1 MIREKIQY
9 INHLGY
15 YKTLD
20 IIPQQNGLYFM
31 AISYRGEVISFEQ
44 NCTEKRVKDFR
55 NKILNAYQIVATDG
69 ISDFSDGTY
78 ETLLDK
84 TLKSMI

>member
-1 MIREKIQY
+1 MREKIQY

-20 IIPQQNGLYFM
+20 IIQQPDGLYFM
-31 AISYRGEVISFEQ
+31 AISYRGEVISFER
-44 NCTEKRVKDFR
+44 NCTEKRVKDFKK
-55 NKILNAYQIVATDG
+55 KIIKSYQIVPADG
-69 ISDFSDGTY
+69 ISDFPDGTY

>member
-1 MIREKIQY
+1 MVKETIQY
-9 INHLGY
+9 INNLGY

-31 AISYRGEVISFEQ
+31 SISYRGEVISFER

-55 NKILNAYQIVATDG
+55 NKILNAYQIVAADG
-69 ISDFSDGTY
+69 ISDFPDGTY

>member
-1 MIREKIQY
+1 MVRETIRY
-9 INHLGY
+9 INNLGY

-20 IIPQQNGLYFM
+20 IIPQKNGLYFI
-31 AISYRGEVISFEQ
+31 AISYRGEVISFER
-44 NCTEKRVKDFR
+44 NCTEKRVKDFKE
-55 NKILNAYQIVATDG
+55 KILKTYQIVAADG
-69 ISDFSDGTY
+69 ISNFPDGTY

>member
-1 MIREKIQY
+1 MIRETIQY
-9 INHLGY
+9 INNSGY

-20 IIPQQNGLYFM
+20 IIPQPDGLYFM
-31 AISYRGEVISFEQ
+31 AISYRGEVISFER

-55 NKILNAYQIVATDG
+55 NKILNAYQIVAADG
-69 ISDFSDGTY
+69 ISDFPDGTY
-78 ETLLDK
+78 KTLLDK

>member
-1 MIREKIQY
+1 MVRETIQY

-31 AISYRGEVISFEQ
+31 AISYRGEVISFER
-44 NCTEKRVKDFR
+44 NCTEKRVKDFKE
-55 NKILNAYQIVATDG
+55 KILNTYQIVATDG
-69 ISDFSDGTY
+69 ISDFPDGTY

-84 TLKSMI
+84 P

>member
-1 MIREKIQY
+1 MVRETIQY
-9 INHLGY
+9 INNLGY

-20 IIPQQNGLYFM
+20 IIQQPDGLYFM
-31 AISYRGEVISFEQ
+31 AISYRGEVISFER
-44 NCTEKRVKDFR
+44 NCIEKRVKDFKE
-55 NKILNAYQIVATDG
+55 KIIKSYQIVAADG

-84 TLKSMI
+84 TRIVMI

>member
-1 MIREKIQY
+1 MVRETIQY

-15 YKTLD
+15 YKTLE
-20 IIPQQNGLYFM
+20 IIPQENGLYFM
-31 AISYRGEVISFEQ
+31 TISYRGEVVSFER

-55 NKILNAYQIVATDG
+55 NKILNAYQIVAADG
-69 ISDFSDGTY
+69 ISDFPDGTY

-84 TLKSMI
+84 ILKSMI

>member
-1 MIREKIQY
+1 MIRETIQY

-20 IIPQQNGLYFM
+20 IIQQPDGLYFM
-31 AISYRGEVISFEQ
+31 AISYRGDVVSFER

-55 NKILNAYQIVATDG
+55 NKILNVYQIVAADG

-84 TLKSMI
+84 TRIVMI

>member
-1 MIREKIQY
+1 MVRETIRY
-9 INHLGY
+9 INNLGY

-20 IIPQQNGLYFM
+20 IIPQKNGLYFM
-31 AISYRGEVISFEQ
+31 TISYRGDVISFER

-55 NKILNAYQIVATDG
+55 NKILNAYQIVAADG
-69 ISDFSDGTY
+69 INDFPDGTY

-84 TLKSMI
+84 PLKSMI

>member
-1 MIREKIQY
+1 MIRETIQY

-20 IIPQQNGLYFM
+20 IIPQKNELYFI
-31 AISYRGEVISFEQ
+31 AISYRGEVISFER

-55 NKILNAYQIVATDG
+55 NKILNAYQI
-69 ISDFSDGTY
+69 I
-78 ETLLDK
+78 K
-84 TLKSMI
+84 C

>member
-1 MIREKIQY
+1 MREKIQY

-20 IIPQQNGLYFM
+20 IIQQPDGLYFM
-31 AISYRGEVISFEQ
+31 AISYRGDVVSFER
-44 NCTEKRVKDFR
+44 NCTEKRVKDFKK
-55 NKILNAYQIVATDG
+55 KIIKSYQIVPADG
-69 ISDFSDGTY
+69 ISDFPDGTY

>member
-1 MIREKIQY
+1 MIRETIQY

-20 IIPQQNGLYFM
+20 IIPQQNGLYFI
-31 AISYRGEVISFEQ
+31 AISYRGEVISFER

-55 NKILNAYQIVATDG
+55 NKILNAYQIVAADG
-69 ISDFSDGTY
+69 INDFPDGTY

-84 TLKSMI
+84 TRIVMI